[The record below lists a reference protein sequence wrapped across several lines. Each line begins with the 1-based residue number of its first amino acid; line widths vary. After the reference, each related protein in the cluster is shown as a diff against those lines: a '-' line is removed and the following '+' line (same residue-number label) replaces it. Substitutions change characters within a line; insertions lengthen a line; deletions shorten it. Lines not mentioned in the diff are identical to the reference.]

1 MVAEE
6 DSLGAFL
13 EHVAQHPELQDRL
26 VGADFVQVA
35 AIAAEQGFEVSR
47 VALLRAQAEQI
58 LSLSDEELEL
68 LLDGH
73 VDDVVALQEFDAY
86 LGRM

>member
-1 MVAEE
+1 MAPETNPLA
-6 DSLGAFL
+6 DFL
-13 EHVAQHPELQDRL
+13 EYVAQHSELQEHL
-26 VGADFVQVA
+26 AGADFARVS
-35 AIAAEQGFEVSR
+35 AIAAAAGFQVSR
-47 VALLRAQAEQI
+47 VALLRAQAQQV

-73 VDDVVALQEFDAY
+73 VDEVVALHEFDAY